1 MNMQRAKTSPAS
13 TIFGGLVESALSKVA
28 ITEDRHLSR
37 KRALET
43 LDLSLLEYISFAMP
57 SGFKDWT
64 PDIENIKKL
73 EPGQKMLGYM
83 SYYQNGK
90 AIAKSRERLLGNYND
105 NEDGYEDGYEDE
117 DDRPTACWD
126 STSLLRL
133 ARLGI
138 VTPMVSSAG
147 LQRHNMRCIYAGLID
162 GFVVP
167 TAMNDRFAVCSFKLP
182 DWRQVLAE
190 DYRNDM
196 RSLVGAHNM
205 LLQDMCYDQTKPE
218 FGSLE
223 SRLDALKTFLRGSLS
238 WMLLDLPIGGQS
250 PNSGIFKFDYA
261 FSFQIR
267 RVMQHV
273 ENILDGS
280 ASQVE
285 YRKHG
290 HSSWY
295 GQIDIQHGSKIV
307 PNAYSG
313 LHGHLI
319 SADYKSSLTCESAD
333 LRRAVLLA
341 LLYPGLLADHGV
353 VSAYIMA
360 KSRSSVNTG
369 VTDLKGLE
377 IREVGRDMQQTVWV
391 NEVTM
396 NVNPYITPN
405 VFNGTIEMNNVRAA
419 GIKTM
424 PIDLMTPTEAD
435 HQDVIDA
442 TFGAGYVRMSTSKR
456 IGSLV
461 KEAIRE
467 VIYSRSIDK
476 LVSVYS
482 KYRDE
487 LNKVCPLVEHNPG
500 GGDKVPNAFKHQET
514 ISLAPAPTAPDTG
527 SIKHEN
533 LAAS

>member
-90 AIAKSRERLLGNYND
+90 AIVKPRERLLGNYRD
-105 NEDGYEDGYEDE
+105 DDE
-117 DDRPTACWD
+117 DFQDDMEPAKSCWD
-126 STSLLRL
+126 PTSLLRL

-147 LQRHNMRCIYAGLID
+147 LQKHNMRCVYAGLID

-167 TAMNDRFAVCSFKLP
+167 TSMNDRFAVCSFKLP

-196 RSLVGAHNM
+196 RNLVGAHNM

-250 PNSGIFKFDYA
+250 PNSGIFKFDYV

-267 RVMQHV
+267 RVMHHV

-280 ASQVE
+280 VGQVE

-295 GQIDIQHGSKIV
+295 GQTEIQNGKRII

-313 LHGHLI
+313 LHGHL
-319 SADYKSSLTCESAD
+319 ARDCRLSLTCESAD
-333 LRRAVLLA
+333 LRRAVLLS

-353 VSAYIMA
+353 VSAYVMA
-360 KSRSSVNTG
+360 KSRSSMNTG

-396 NVNPYITPN
+396 NVNPFITPN
-405 VFNGTIEMNNVRAA
+405 VFNGTIEMNNIRAP
-419 GIKTM
+419 GIKAM
-424 PIDLMTPTEAD
+424 PIDLMTPTETD

-461 KEAIRE
+461 KEAIRA
-467 VIYSRSIDK
+467 VIYAGSIDK

-514 ISLAPAPTAPDTG
+514 ISLTPAPTEPDTG